1 MVDVEAVIRAH
12 LVAQTTPALE
22 ALYALTA
29 DRIYASQSLPTD
41 YRPAD
46 GPAILFTTRGGGQD
60 YSSAIL
66 RPSVQYR
73 CYAKDE
79 EKARDAYRALY
90 DALNDQSGV
99 GITQSRLETQGQLL
113 TDPESTW
120 PYVLCAFQHSIRNS

>member
-22 ALYALTA
+22 ALYALTG
-29 DRIYASQSLPTD
+29 DRIYASRSLPPK
-41 YRPAD
+41 YRPAN
-46 GPAILFTTRGGGQD
+46 GQAILFSTRGGGQD

-66 RPSVQYR
+66 RPSVQYQ
-73 CYAKDE
+73 CFGLDE
-79 EKARDAYRALY
+79 GAARTAYRALY

-120 PYVLCAFQHSIRNS
+120 PYVLCAFQHAIRNR